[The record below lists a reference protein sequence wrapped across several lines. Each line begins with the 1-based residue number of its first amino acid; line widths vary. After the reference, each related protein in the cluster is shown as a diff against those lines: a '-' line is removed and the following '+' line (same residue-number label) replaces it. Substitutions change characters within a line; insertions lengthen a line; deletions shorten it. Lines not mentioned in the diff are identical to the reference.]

1 MVVSSDQFS
10 SCPGFHALTTLTPV
24 FRKSRVFR
32 VTKAILYCVAGGP
45 IENRLAIRSRKRA
58 TRGSGWGRII
68 SEMTFVSRSH
78 DTGGHS
84 PSRNLSGLYP

>member
-32 VTKAILYCVAGGP
+32 VTKAIP
-45 IENRLAIRSRKRA
+45 RLAIRSRKRA